1 VFDIGFSE
9 LVVCA
14 IVALLVIGP
23 ERMPEAVRTV
33 GLWIGRFKR
42 GLRETRSEIERQ
54 MGVDDI
60 RRQLHNEDIMR
71 SLEDARRD
79 MDSVVAQTQAS
90 LTIENDVIEREYQS
104 EPDLPY
110 HSHYDEN
117 ATLENLADAAVGA
130 EDDSSNLLA
139 ELLDSSL
146 EKNQQ
151 AEKPLQTETKVQLD
165 KKTTPVTAS
174 ASAAI
179 ATPQIAQTSQPTTQ
193 AHTTSSDIS
202 SNSKAAL

>member
-1 VFDIGFSE
+1 MFDIGFSE
-9 LVVCA
+9 LIVCA

-79 MDSVVAQTQAS
+79 MDNVVAQTQAS
-90 LTIENDVIEREYQS
+90 LSIENDFVEREYQS

-117 ATLENLADAAVGA
+117 AALENIVEAAT
-130 EDDSSNLLA
+130 ETEESNSNLLA

-146 EKNQQ
+146 EKNPPS
-151 AEKPLQTETKVQLD
+151 EKKVQLE
-165 KKTTPVTAS
+165 KKTSPVPAN
-174 ASAAI
+174 
-179 ATPQIAQTSQPTTQ
+179 AQVTQSTSPATQ
-193 AHTTSSDIS
+193 AHTTSSDT
-202 SNSKAAL
+202 KAAL

>member
-1 VFDIGFSE
+1 MFDIGFSE

-79 MDSVVAQTQAS
+79 MDNVVAQTQAS
-90 LTIENDVIEREYQS
+90 LSIENDVIEREYQS

-130 EDDSSNLLA
+130 EDDNSNLLA

-151 AEKPLQTETKVQLD
+151 AEKPLQTETKVQLE

-179 ATPQIAQTSQPTTQ
+179 TAPQVAQTSQPTTQ
-193 AHTTSSDIS
+193 AHTTSSDT
-202 SNSKAAL
+202 KAAL

>member
-1 VFDIGFSE
+1 MFDIGFSE
-9 LVVCA
+9 LIVCA

-71 SLEDARRD
+71 SLEDMSRHGQRG
-79 MDSVVAQTQAS
+79 AQTQAS
-90 LTIENDVIEREYQS
+90 LTIENDVVEREYQS

-117 ATLENLADAAVGA
+117 AALENIVEAAA
-130 EDDSSNLLA
+130 ETEESNSNLLA
-139 ELLDSSL
+139 ELLDPSL
-146 EKNQQ
+146 EKNPPSRK
-151 AEKPLQTETKVQLD
+151 EKYSLRKNLSCSSER
-165 KKTTPVTAS
+165 
-174 ASAAI
+174 
-179 ATPQIAQTSQPTTQ
+179 
-193 AHTTSSDIS
+193 TSSHHT
-202 SNSKAAL
+202 LWH

>member
-79 MDSVVAQTQAS
+79 MDNVVAQTQAS
-90 LTIENDVIEREYQS
+90 LSIENDVIEREYQS

-117 ATLENLADAAVGA
+117 ATLENLADASVGTE
-130 EDDSSNLLA
+130 EDNSNLLS
-139 ELLDSSL
+139 ELLDSSA
-146 EKNQQ
+146 EKN
-151 AEKPLQTETKVQLD
+151 LQLD
-165 KKTTPVTAS
+165 KKVQLEKKNTSVTAS
-174 ASAAI
+174 TSAAI
-179 ATPQIAQTSQPTTQ
+179 PAPQVEQTSQPTTQ
-193 AHTTSSDIS
+193 AHTTSSDT
-202 SNSKAAL
+202 KAAL

>member
-1 VFDIGFSE
+1 MFDIGFSE
-9 LVVCA
+9 IVVCA

-33 GLWIGRFKR
+33 GLWIGRLKR

-60 RRQLHNEDIMR
+60 RRQLHNEEIMR

-90 LTIENDVIEREYQS
+90 LSIENDVIEREYQS

-110 HSHYDEN
+110 HSHYEEN
-117 ATLENLADAAVGA
+117 VALENLAEPEADN
-130 EDDSSNLLA
+130 SNLLA
-139 ELLDSSL
+139 ELLDSS
-146 EKNQQ
+146 
-151 AEKPLQTETKVQLD
+151 AEKHLQIDKPPLDKKVQLE

-174 ASAAI
+174 VSATAP
-179 ATPQIAQTSQPTTQ
+179 TPQPAQPGQPVTQ
-193 AHTTSSDIS
+193 HHNTSSDT
-202 SNSKAAL
+202 KAAL

>member
-1 VFDIGFSE
+1 MFDIGFSE

-54 MGVDDI
+54 MGMDDI
-60 RRQLHNEDIMR
+60 RRQLHNEEVMR

-79 MDSVVAQTQAS
+79 IDSAVAETQAS
-90 LTIENDVIEREYQS
+90 LTSVTETIEREYQS

-110 HSHYDEN
+110 HAHTEEN
-117 ATLENLADAAVGA
+117 ATLDVIAENKEESRALLPD
-130 EDDSSNLLA
+130 LLA
-139 ELLDSSL
+139 TQIEKLDSQS
-146 EKNQQ
+146 EIPHVKSESRASQ
-151 AEKPLQTETKVQLD
+151 AKQKIQLD
-165 KKTTPVTAS
+165 KTTPVALAAKNHTPVSETTADS
-174 ASAAI
+174 N
-179 ATPQIAQTSQPTTQ
+179 ATL
-193 AHTTSSDIS
+193 D
-202 SNSKAAL
+202 SKATL